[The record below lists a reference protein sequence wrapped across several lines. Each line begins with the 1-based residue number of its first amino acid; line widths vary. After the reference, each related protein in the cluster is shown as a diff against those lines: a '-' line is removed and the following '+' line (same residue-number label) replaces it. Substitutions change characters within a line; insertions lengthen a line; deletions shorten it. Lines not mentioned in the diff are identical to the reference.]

1 MGRMSGLR
9 SGAQQVVF
17 ICHSGA
23 GFPLPTRFKRRGNV
37 NFLRGFE
44 YVGISISPAHW
55 SDRASAK
62 RAMFSTNAT
71 GWIVK

>member
-1 MGRMSGLR
+1 MGRMSGPR
-9 SGAQQVVF
+9 SGAQQVAF
-17 ICHSGA
+17 LCHSGA
-23 GFPLPTRFKRRGNV
+23 GFPPLTWFKHRGNV
-37 NFLRGFE
+37 NFLRSFE

-55 SDRASAK
+55 SDRVSAM